1 MAHKKTRR
9 LTYSQAIAE
18 GLVQAMEKDRSVFLM
33 GEGVDNIMGVNGIVL
48 PAFKQFGEKR
58 VIDTPIS
65 ENGLTGFAI
74 GAAMDGLRPVLFHQ
88 RNDFMML
95 TMDQLVNQ
103 ATKIPYMSAG
113 KHKVPLT
120 IIAYVSTKAG
130 EGGQHNQSL
139 QALFAHIPGLK
150 VVMPANPI
158 DAKGLLLSAIHD
170 DGPVIVMYHRDFYF
184 DKDDVPKG
192 QYEIPLGKAL
202 IKRSGTDATIVC
214 ASAVLKAALV
224 AAEELSQQGIDVEVI
239 DLRSIR
245 PLDEQTILASVKKT
259 GRLLVID
266 TGWLPFGISAE
277 IVALVAE
284 QKLQSLK
291 TPPRRIGVADTPAPA
306 APSLLVDYH
315 PTKEMV
321 VKVVKDM
328 VQSK

>member
-1 MAHKKTRR
+1 MAYKTRK

-18 GLVQAMEKDRSVFLM
+18 GLVQAMKNDKNVFLM
-33 GEGVDNIMGVNGIVL
+33 GEGVDNIVGVNGIVL
-48 PAFKQFGEKR
+48 PAFKQFGERR

-95 TMDQLVNQ
+95 TMDQLANQ
-103 ATKIPYMSAG
+103 AAKIPYLSAG

-130 EGGQHNQSL
+130 EGAQHNQSL
-139 QALFAHIPGLK
+139 QALYAHIPGLK

-184 DKDDVPKG
+184 EEEYVPKE
-192 QYEIPLGKAL
+192 QYEIPLGRAL
-202 IKRSGTDATIVC
+202 IKRSGTDVTLVCISAT
-214 ASAVLKAALV
+214 LKVTLI
-224 AAEELSQQGIDVEVI
+224 AAEELSKQGIEVEVI

-245 PLDEQTILASVKKT
+245 PLDEKTILASVRKT

-266 TGWLPFGISAE
+266 TGWLSFGISSE
-277 IVALVAE
+277 IITLVAE
-284 QKLQSLK
+284 KKINTLK
-291 TPPRRIGVADTPAPA
+291 TAPRRIGMADTPAPA
-306 APSLLVDYH
+306 TPSLLVNYH

-321 VKVVKDM
+321 IKTVREMLK
-328 VQSK
+328 